1 MILKTMDGTITPL
14 GKEEAMKVAKAMQQ
28 GAGHILFRG
37 SLIPKAGIAIY
48 TDEMWETR
56 DGNKNPMGRLHD
68 GTVVERRFG
77 KWVDYREPS
86 AVMNLEYYPEI
97 ARDEVLTESEWQR
110 NKLDAGNEA
119 DRIRYYEVVKARI
132 SDTQDSPEL
141 LLT

>member
-1 MILKTMDGTITPL
+1 MILKTMDGTITPI

-28 GAGHILFRG
+28 GASHILFRG
-37 SLIPKAGIAIY
+37 SLIPKAGIALY

-56 DGNKNPMGRLHD
+56 DKNPMGRLHD

-86 AVMNLEYYPEI
+86 TVMNLEYYPEI

-110 NKLDAGNEA
+110 NNLNAANEE
-119 DRIRYYEVVKARI
+119 DRIRYYEVVKARTI
-132 SDTQDSPEL
+132 ETQDSPEL